1 MVFLVCEIVWF
12 DHNSLHIAAQP
23 LQATRPISNR
33 MNLGCRL
40 LWFRRQRDV
49 ENFLLF
55 KIAKDGDALGICSV
69 EQGLVSE
76 GEFVLATVQG

>member
-1 MVFLVCEIVWF
+1 
-12 DHNSLHIAAQP
+12 
-23 LQATRPISNR
+23 